1 MFCVNTVSI
10 NLGNN
15 GPQPLT
21 MRMNLRTELLAQRTR
36 AESLEKLNPVSARNE
51 GGAFCAGS
59 PNYYPGEGVGVFV
72 TFYYE
77 PQSIVWKKMS
87 CVERTSVSRARN
99 VLRSPDKIILQG
111 GKGITQGGQHSWGTH
126 IAMQV
131 LDSLPTIPLENK
143 SPRWPLRD
151 HTTALTRQSEKK
163 GFVCVRKIGT
173 CGLEWNFQ
181 HRTQVQGVL

>member
-1 MFCVNTVSI
+1 MDLSHSPCGWTWEQNFWLKGQELSLLRSSI
-10 NLGNN
+10 LSLPEMRGEPSVLVLQTTILGR
-15 GPQPLT
+15 GW
-21 MRMNLRTELLAQRTR
+21 
-36 AESLEKLNPVSARNE
+36 
-51 GGAFCAGS
+51 
-59 PNYYPGEGVGVFV
+59 GVFV